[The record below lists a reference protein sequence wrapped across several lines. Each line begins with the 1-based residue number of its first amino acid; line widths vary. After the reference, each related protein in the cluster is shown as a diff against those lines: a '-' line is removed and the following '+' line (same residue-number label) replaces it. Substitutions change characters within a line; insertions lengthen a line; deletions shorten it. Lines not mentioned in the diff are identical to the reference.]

1 MKKEIQILN
10 KNDVDVQ
17 KALENFLGDEELYV
31 YCVKEFLKDPC
42 FARLKT
48 FLKME
53 IRSSSMKTA
62 DFIGTFSEKLG
73 FLQLA
78 EHSKK
83 TYLLLSE
90 EKMKKAKESFKNIEI
105 ARGQLSELIF
115 EKE

>member
-31 YCVKEFLKDPC
+31 YCVKEFLRDPC

-62 DFIGTFSEKLG
+62 DFIGTFSEN
-73 FLQLA
+73 
-78 EHSKK
+78 SKK